1 MQQCEILRGPAGR
14 PLPSYDEVVTLFEG
28 RTSGDARLK
37 EVVDECRRRLRD
49 DPADT
54 GAVLRL
60 AEALAS
66 GGDPREA
73 IQVLNRAGPRLQKA
87 GRLLEAIAVYK
98 KVEELDPKA
107 EVTSSFLSQIELKKL
122 LDATAKVQAK
132 VQAEAKAKA
141 EAPAAAGASAPP
153 PAEMAE
159 RRKKSERVHTLRKEI
174 PLLKDIPPFLFELVL
189 EKIHLRTLAP
199 GQTLFAEGDDGSSLS
214 FVAAGELVV
223 SAKGDDGAPVLLGLL
238 GPGDVAGEI
247 SFLSGVRR
255 TATVAARTRVDLLE
269 LDRNA
274 LTPLVKK
281 HRHLADALSRL
292 YAERVLDGVLARS
305 RLFGRLPRTDRDAL
319 ARRLK
324 PVAAKPGEVL
334 IREGA
339 SDAGLYLVRRGAVR
353 VTVKLG
359 TRDAALALL
368 TPHDFFGDLATVRS
382 RPRTASVTAVTDTE
396 LLWLAGVDLL
406 ALLAQRPEL
415 TAVLEEI
422 QLERFGRNAETL
434 AGAD

>member
-1 MQQCEILRGPAGR
+1 M
-14 PLPSYDEVVTLFEG
+14 TLFEG

-60 AEALAS
+60 ADALAS

-73 IQVLNRAGPRLQKA
+73 VQVLNRAGPRLQKA
-87 GRLLEAIAVYK
+87 GRLVEAIAVYK

-107 EVTSSFLSQIELKKL
+107 EITSSFLSQIELKKL
-122 LDATAKVQAK
+122 LDATAKVQA
-132 VQAEAKAKA
+132 Q
-141 EAPAAAGASAPP
+141 AAAPQGPGPAAPP
-153 PAEMAE
+153 PAEVAE
-159 RRKKSERVHTLRKEI
+159 RRKKSERVHALRKEI

-199 GQTLFAEGDDGSSLS
+199 GQALFAEGDDGSSLS

-247 SFLSGVRR
+247 SFLSGVPR

-281 HRHLADALSRL
+281 YRHVADALSRL

-324 PVAAKPGEVL
+324 PVAARPGEIL

-353 VTVKLG
+353 VTVKRG
-359 TRDAALALL
+359 SRDVALALL

-396 LLWLAGVDLL
+396 LLWLAGADLI

-415 TAVLEEI
+415 AAVLEEI
-422 QLERFGRNAETL
+422 QLERFVRNAETL

>member
-1 MQQCEILRGPAGR
+1 M
-14 PLPSYDEVVTLFEG
+14 PLPSYDEAMTLFEG

-60 AEALAS
+60 ADALAL

-87 GRLLEAIAVYK
+87 GRLVEAIAVYK

-107 EVTSSFLSQIELKKL
+107 EITSSFLSQIELKKL
-122 LDATAKVQAK
+122 LEATAKAQAQ
-132 VQAEAKAKA
+132 VL
-141 EAPAAAGASAPP
+141 AAAPSAPGPAAPP
-153 PAEMAE
+153 PAEMVE
-159 RRKKSERVHTLRKEI
+159 RRKKSERVHALRKEI

-199 GQTLFAEGDDGSSLS
+199 GQALFAEGDDGSSLS

-223 SAKGDDGAPVLLGLL
+223 SAKGDDGVPVLLGLL

-247 SFLSGVRR
+247 SFLSGVPR

-281 HRHLADALSRL
+281 HRHVADALSRL

-353 VTVKLG
+353 VTVKQG
-359 TRDAALALL
+359 ARDAALALL

-396 LLWLAGVDLL
+396 LLWLAGADLL

-422 QLERFGRNAETL
+422 QLERFVRNAETL

>member
-1 MQQCEILRGPAGR
+1 MGAPIILLQCSSHGCISRPASG
-14 PLPSYDEVVTLFEG
+14 PLPSYDEAVTLFEG
-28 RTSGDARLK
+28 RTSGDARTK
-37 EVVDECRRRLRD
+37 EVVEECRRRLRD
-49 DPADT
+49 DPGDAA
-54 GAVLRL
+54 AVLRL
-60 AEALAS
+60 ADALAS

-73 IQVLNRAGPRLQKA
+73 VQVLNRAGPRLQKA
-87 GRLLEAIAVYK
+87 GKLLEA
-98 KVEELDPKA
+98 
-107 EVTSSFLSQIELKKL
+107 
-122 LDATAKVQAK
+122 TARAQA
-132 VQAEAKAKA
+132 QA

-159 RRKKSERVHTLRKEI
+159 RRKKSERVHSLRKEI

-199 GQTLFAEGDDGSSLS
+199 GQGLFAEGDEGSSLS

-247 SFLSGVRR
+247 SFLSGVPR

-281 HRHLADALSRL
+281 HRHVAEALSRL

-305 RLFGRLPRTDRDAL
+305 RLFGQLPRSDRDAL

-324 PVAAKPGEVL
+324 PLTAKPGEVL

-353 VTVKLG
+353 VTVRQG
-359 TRDAALALL
+359 TRDVALALL

-396 LLWLAGVDLL
+396 LLWLAGPDLL
-406 ALLAQRPEL
+406 AILANRPGL
-415 TAVLEEI
+415 SSVLEEI
-422 QLERFGRNAETL
+422 QLERFVRNAEKL
-434 AGAD
+434 AGDH